1 MKVDNLDTKKI
12 ILRKLINSGIN
23 VSPPILDF
31 FLNLD
36 DPIKSVDQIIKD
48 TSFIPNFN
56 SHLTKNILKKI
67 SNTEIQNV
75 LKRTLLKAK
84 ILPNKDNL
92 TLQESSGI
100 KSSSEFNK
108 YQTCEKL
115 IEIKEITESL
125 QGIKNNQEVPKIE
138 PISHDYSKIIPKFIE
153 KKKKTTFESTKSSL
167 GIYPIAKEYDSNYE
181 ILKDPTGKLYTNGEY
196 KDFYDLT
203 VDKFNQLRTLMKK
216 RPDVSSAHNINNIL
230 RLSNKVEVSV
240 MGIVNKIRKTKNGN
254 FFLVLEDLT
263 GQINVLIKNDSENR
277 DNVKIAER
285 ILNDQLI
292 YVEGTYNP
300 REKGK
305 SGIIYGVYVAKID
318 IPTDFE
324 PNKAPV
330 PLSIA
335 LISDTHIG
343 SREFEESLLKRFIDF
358 LNGKIG
364 NKNLREI
371 AGKIKYIIINGDLV
385 DGIGVYP
392 SQRDDLIIPDIYNQF
407 KKASELFSEIPEY
420 IEIFYSPGNHEPVR
434 NAIPR
439 PSVPKKY
446 VEDLINIGFKT
457 IGNPSIIQ
465 THNVN
470 TLIYHGDSIL
480 DLNVLIPEL
489 ENNKPIETMKE
500 LLRCR
505 HLAPTYGK
513 KTQIA
518 PINKDWLIIDIIPE
532 IFHTGHVHI
541 NGIGKYRNVTLVNSG
556 CFQSQTDFM
565 KSFGINPTPGI
576 VPIIELD
583 TFKSIELNLKNN
595 N

>member
-1 MKVDNLDTKKI
+1 MKTDNLAIKKI

-23 VSPPILDF
+23 ISPPILDF

-36 DPIKSVDQIIKD
+36 DPIKSIDQIIKD

-56 SHLTKNILKKI
+56 SHLTQNILKKI
-67 SNTEIQNV
+67 SNKEIQKS
-75 LKRTLLKAK
+75 LKRTLTKSNFIPVKENIALEPFNSKKSLK
-84 ILPNKDNL
+84 
-92 TLQESSGI
+92 
-100 KSSSEFNK
+100 
-108 YQTCEKL
+108 
-115 IEIKEITESL
+115 IKEITENLPEYKISR
-125 QGIKNNQEVPKIE
+125 EVSE
-138 PISHDYSKIIPKFIE
+138 SNATSYDYSKEIPKIYE
-153 KKKKTTFESTKSSL
+153 KKRKKSFESTKSSL
-167 GIYPIAKEYDSNYE
+167 KIYPIAKEYDSDYE
-181 ILKDPTGKLYTNGEY
+181 ILKDPTGKLFTNGDY

-203 VDKFNQLRTLMKK
+203 FDKFNNLRNLIRK
-216 RPDVSSAHNINNIL
+216 RADVSSAHNINNIL
-230 RLSNKVEVSV
+230 RLSNKVKVSV
-240 MGIVNKIRKTKNGN
+240 IGMVNKIHKTKNGN
-254 FFLVLEDLT
+254 YFLILEDPT
-263 GQINVLIKNDSENR
+263 GHINVLIKNNSENK

-285 ILNDQLI
+285 TINDQLI

-305 SGIIYGVYVAKID
+305 SSIIYSTYITKID
-318 IPTDFE
+318 VPTDFE
-324 PNKAPV
+324 PNKSPD

-343 SREFEESLLKRFIDF
+343 SREFEEPLLKRFINF
-358 LNGKIG
+358 LNGKVG

-392 SQRDDLIIPDIYNQF
+392 LQRDDLIIPDIYNQF
-407 KKASELFSEIPEY
+407 KKASELFSKIPEY
-420 IEIFYSPGNHEPVR
+420 IEVFYSPGNHEPVR
-434 NAIPR
+434 NALPR
-439 PSVPKKY
+439 PAVPKKY
-446 VEDLINIGFKT
+446 IEDLINVGFKT

-489 ENNKPIETMKE
+489 ENDKPIETMKE

-505 HLAPTYGK
+505 HLAPIYGK

-518 PINKDWLIIDIIPE
+518 PTNKDWLIIDKIPE
-532 IFHTGHVHI
+532 IFHTAHVHI
-541 NGIGKYRNVTLVNSG
+541 NGMGKYRNIILVNSG
-556 CFQSQTDFM
+556 CFQAQTDFM

-583 TFKSIELNLKNN
+583 TLKSIELNLKSNN
-595 N
+595 

>member
-1 MKVDNLDTKKI
+1 M
-12 ILRKLINSGIN
+12 
-23 VSPPILDF
+23 SPPILDF

-75 LKRTLLKAK
+75 LKRTLLTAE
-84 ILPNKDNL
+84 ILPIKENVS
-92 TLQESSGI
+92 LQKSNGI
-100 KSSSEFNK
+100 KSSSEFNE
-108 YQTCEKL
+108 YQTSEKL
-115 IEIKEITESL
+115 VEIKEITDSL
-125 QGIKNNQEVPKIE
+125 QGINNNQEELKIE
-138 PISHDYSKIIPKFIE
+138 PVSHDYSKEIPKFIG
-153 KKKKTTFESTKSSL
+153 KKRKKTFESTKSSL
-167 GIYPIAKEYDSNYE
+167 RIYPIAKEYDSNYE

-203 VDKFNQLRTLMKK
+203 VDKFNQLRALMKK

-240 MGIVNKIRKTKNGN
+240 IGIVNEIRKTKNGN

-277 DNVKIAER
+277 DNIKIAER

-292 YVEGTYNP
+292 YVEGTYTP

-305 SGIIYGVYVAKID
+305 SGIIYGVYITQID

-324 PNKAPV
+324 PNKSPV

-343 SREFEESLLKRFIDF
+343 SREFEELLLKRFIDF

-446 VEDLINIGFKT
+446 VEDLTNIGFKT
-457 IGNPSIIQ
+457 IGNPSVIQ

-480 DLNVLIPEL
+480 DLNILIPEL

-505 HLAPTYGK
+505 HLAPIYGK

-518 PINKDWLIIDIIPE
+518 PINKDWLIIDKIPE

-556 CFQSQTDFM
+556 CFQTQTNFM

-595 N
+595 L

>member
-1 MKVDNLDTKKI
+1 M
-12 ILRKLINSGIN
+12 
-23 VSPPILDF
+23 SPPILDI

-36 DPIKSVDQIIKD
+36 DPIKSVDQIIKE
-48 TSFIPNFN
+48 TSFIPNFD
-56 SHLTKNILKKI
+56 SHLTKNILKEI
-67 SNTEIQNV
+67 SDKEIQNV
-75 LKRTLLKAK
+75 LKRKLLKTE
-84 ILPNKDNL
+84 ILPIEEN
-92 TLQESSGI
+92 TLQKSIEI
-100 KSSSEFNK
+100 KSSIEFNK
-108 YQTCEKL
+108 NHTSEKL
-115 IEIKEITESL
+115 KKIKDNTDNL
-125 QGIKNNQEVPKIE
+125 KGIRNNQEFPKFE
-138 PISHDYSKIIPKFIE
+138 LVSNDYSKDIPNLIE
-153 KKKKTTFESTKSSL
+153 KKRKKVFESTKSSL
-167 GIYPIAKEYDSNYE
+167 KIYPIAKDYDSNYE
-181 ILKDPTGKLYTNGEY
+181 ILKDPTGKLYTNGDY

-203 VDKFNQLRTLMKK
+203 MDKFTQLRTLMKR
-216 RPDVSSAHNINNIL
+216 RPDVTSANNINNLL

-240 MGIVNKIRKTKNGN
+240 IGMVNEIRKTKNGN
-254 FFLVLEDLT
+254 FFLILEDLT
-263 GQINVLIKNDSENR
+263 GQINVLIKTDSESR
-277 DNVKIAER
+277 DNIKIAER

-305 SGIIYGVYVAKID
+305 SGIIYGTYVTQID

-324 PNKAPV
+324 PNKSPV

-343 SREFEESLLKRFIDF
+343 SREFEESLLKRFINF

-392 SQRDDLIIPDIYNQF
+392 SQREDLIIPDIYNQY
-407 KKASELFSEIPEY
+407 KKASDLFSEIPEY

-446 VEDLINIGFKT
+446 VEDLTSIGFKT

-480 DLNVLIPEL
+480 DLNVLIPQL

-518 PINKDWLIIDIIPE
+518 PINKDWLIIDKIPE

-556 CFQSQTDFM
+556 CFQAQTDFM

-583 TFKSIELNLKNN
+583 TFKSIELNLKNDN
-595 N
+595 